1 MSTALLKTLIIIL
14 FIAVVASLSSALFF
28 LFKDTEES
36 GKRTLYAL
44 GTRITLA
51 ACLVGLVFY
60 GVESGK
66 LSMGAPWSGQT
77 SAVQVE
83 KR

>member
-14 FIAVVASLSSALFF
+14 FIAVIVSLSSALFF
-28 LFKDTEES
+28 LFKDTED
-36 GKRTLYAL
+36 GRKRALYAL

-66 LSMGAPWSGQT
+66 LTMAAPWSGNPG
-77 SAVQVE
+77 AAQVE
-83 KR
+83 SP